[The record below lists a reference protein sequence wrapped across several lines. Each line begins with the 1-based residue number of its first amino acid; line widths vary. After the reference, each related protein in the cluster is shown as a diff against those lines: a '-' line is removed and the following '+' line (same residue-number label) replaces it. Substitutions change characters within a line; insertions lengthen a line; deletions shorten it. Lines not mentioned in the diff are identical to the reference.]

1 MTEDLR
7 REHLKRYEGFLQ
19 KKVTLAKETGFEV
32 SADEINPMLFRH
44 QPPIVQW
51 AVRGG
56 RRALFE
62 SFGLGKTIQQLEII
76 RLVLKK
82 SGGDHGLI
90 VHPLGVRQEF
100 KNDAAKLGTPVRF
113 VQKDSEIDEPGIYL
127 TNYESV
133 REGKLNPTGFQAVS
147 LDEAACLR
155 GFGSTKTFREFMG
168 AFEGTS
174 IYRFVATATPS
185 PNEFIELLSY
195 AAYLGI
201 MEVSEAKTRW
211 FKRDSTHA
219 DKLTLHEHKKREF
232 WLWVSSW
239 AVFLQR
245 PSDLG
250 FNDDGYELPPLDVRW
265 HEVPSD
271 YSKSGHERSGQGR
284 LTPESRISVSSAARE
299 KKNSLPARTEKL
311 TEIVREIQA
320 KQFVVWCDL
329 NDEQKAIDGALDALD
344 IPSSSLYGK
353 DGIDQ
358 REELLSQWKAGE
370 TAALVTKPAM
380 YGAGV
385 NLQQSHRAI
394 FFGITFK
401 FYAFI
406 QACARQRRFLQKHPV
421 RIDIIYSEAERGVRK
436 ELERKW
442 AQHEEL
448 VAAMGQIIR
457 EFGLTQDVL
466 NGALN
471 RSIGIER
478 RIESG
483 KDWTA
488 VNNDC
493 VLETQRMEEN
503 GVDLVV
509 TSIPFSTQ
517 YEYTPSY
524 NDFGHNEDN
533 EAFFEQMDFLTPE
546 LLRVL
551 RPGRVA
557 AIHVKDR
564 IAPGGLTGLGFE
576 TVQPF
581 HCETINHFIK
591 HGFAY
596 LGMKTITTDVVRE
609 NNQTYRLT
617 WSEQVKDGSRMGV
630 GMPEYLLLFRK
641 PQTDRS
647 RGYADVKV
655 EKQKPLCDD
664 HGSPAPFDPAEV
676 GGNWHHPIPG
686 TGYSCARWQIDAHGY
701 ARSSG
706 ERLLSSDELANLPH
720 EKLFKLWRERSTH
733 AVYDFPGHVAIME
746 ELDYKERM
754 PTKFMLMPPH
764 SSNPDV
770 WTDITR
776 MRTLNGAQSA
786 KGKEMHLCAMQLDL
800 IERAIQQHSMP
811 GELVLDPF
819 GGIGS
824 TAYIAIQMKRR
835 AYSIELSS
843 GYWADSVYYC
853 KTAELK
859 KATPTL
865 FDLLEAEQEEEV
877 IA

>member
-1 MTEDLR
+1 M
-7 REHLKRYEGFLQ
+7 RETYQEFLQ
-19 KKVTLAKETGFEV
+19 NKVAAAKETGFQVLPE
-32 SADEINPMLFRH
+32 EINPILFRH

-62 SFGLGKTIQQLEII
+62 SFGLGKTIQQLEIV
-76 RLVLKK
+76 RLTLLK
-82 SGGDHGLI
+82 SGGDRGLI
-90 VHPLGVRQEF
+90 VHPLGVRDEF
-100 KNDAAKLGTPVRF
+100 RQDAAKLGTQVRF
-113 VQKDSEIDEPGIYL
+113 IQKDSEIDEPGIYL

-133 REGKLNPTGFQAVS
+133 REGKLDPTGFQAVS

-195 AAYLGI
+195 AAFLGI

-211 FKRDSTHA
+211 FRRDSTHA
-219 DKLTLHEHKKREF
+219 DKLTLHEHKKHEF

-250 FNDDGYELPPLDVRW
+250 FSDEGYELPPLDVRW

-271 YSKSGHERSGQGR
+271 YSKSGHERNGQGR
-284 LTPESRISVSSAARE
+284 LTPESRISVQTAARE
-299 KKNSLPARTEKL
+299 KRESLPARIAKL
-311 TEIVREIQA
+311 MEIRAEDTAAHRIIWHDLEPEREAI
-320 KQFVVWCDL
+320 
-329 NDEQKAIDGALDALD
+329 EKAIPGIATVYGSQKD
-344 IPSSSLYGK
+344 IGERERLVSGFANGELPELAGKPSML
-353 DGIDQ
+353 
-358 REELLSQWKAGE
+358 
-370 TAALVTKPAM
+370 
-380 YGAGV
+380 GAGT
-385 NLQQSHRAI
+385 NLQRFCHWQI
-394 FFGITFK
+394 FLGIGFK
-401 FYAFI
+401 FYQFI
-406 QACARQRRFLQKHPV
+406 QAIHRVQRFLQTHPV
-421 RIDIIYSEAERGVRK
+421 RIDIIYTESERGVRK

-442 AQHEEL
+442 EQHNTL
-448 VAAMGQIIR
+448 VAEMGAIIR
-457 EFGLTQDVL
+457 EFGLSQEAIGGL
-466 NGALN
+466 K
-471 RSIGIER
+471 RSLGIER
-478 RIESG
+478 REETG
-483 KDWTA
+483 RDWTA

-493 VLETQRMEEN
+493 VLEISAMPADS
-503 GVDLVV
+503 VDLIV

-517 YEYTPSY
+517 YEYSASY

-533 EAFFEQMDFLTPE
+533 EEFFRQMDYLTPE
-546 LLRVL
+546 LFRVL

-581 HCETINHFIK
+581 HMQTAFHFMK

-647 RGYADVKV
+647 RGYADVPVVKS
-655 EKQKPLCDD
+655 KPLCDD
-664 HGSPAPFDPAEV
+664 HGSPAPFNPVEV
-676 GGNWHHPIPG
+676 GGNWRHPIPG

-706 ERLLSSDELANLPH
+706 ERLLSSEELSGLPH
-720 EKLFKLWRERSTH
+720 EKLFKLWRERSTR

-764 SSNPDV
+764 SWHPDV

-824 TAYIAIQMKRR
+824 TAYVAVQMKRR
-835 AYSIELSS
+835 AYSIELAT
-843 GYWADSVYYC
+843 GYWMDSVYYC
-853 KTAELK
+853 KTAEA
-859 KATPTL
+859 KAETATL
-865 FDLLEAEQEEEV
+865 FDLEEAETV
-877 IA
+877 L

>member
-1 MTEDLR
+1 MNTALDLR
-7 REHLKRYEGFLQ
+7 KARYQALLQ
-19 KKVTLAKETGFEV
+19 KKVALAKETGFEV
-32 SADEINPMLFRH
+32 SLEEINQILFRH
-44 QPPIVQW
+44 QPLVVQW
-51 AVRGG
+51 AVHGG
-56 RRALFE
+56 CRALFE

-76 RLVLKK
+76 RLILLK
-82 SGGDHGLI
+82 SGGERGLI

-113 VQKDSEIDEPGIYL
+113 IQKDSEIDEPGIYL

-195 AAYLGI
+195 AAFLGI

-219 DKLTLHEHKKREF
+219 DKLTLHEHKKQEF

-239 AVFLQR
+239 AVFLQS

-250 FNDDGYELPPLDVRW
+250 FSDEGYDLPPLDVRW

-271 YSKSGHERSGQGR
+271 YSKAGYERDGQGR
-284 LTPESRISVSSAARE
+284 LVPESRISVQSAAKE
-299 KKNSLPARTEKL
+299 KRNSLPARIAKLMEIRAEDPSAHRVIWHDLEPEREAIEKSIPGIA
-311 TEIVREIQA
+311 TVYGTQ
-320 KQFVVWCDL
+320 KDL
-329 NDEQKAIDGALDALD
+329 NE
-344 IPSSSLYGK
+344 
-353 DGIDQ
+353 
-358 REELLSQWKAGE
+358 RER
-370 TAALVTKPAM
+370 LVTGFANGEIPELAGKPSM
-380 YGAGV
+380 LGAGT
-385 NLQQSHRAI
+385 NMQRFCHWEI
-394 FFGITFK
+394 FLGVGFK
-401 FYAFI
+401 FYQFI
-406 QACARQRRFLQKHPV
+406 QAIHRVQRFLQTHPV
-421 RIDIIYSEAERGVRK
+421 RIDIIYTEAERGVRK

-457 EFGLTQDVL
+457 EFGLSQDVL

-478 RIESG
+478 RVETG
-483 KDWTA
+483 RDWTA

-493 VLETQRMEEN
+493 VLETQQMEESS
-503 GVDLVV
+503 VDLVV

-596 LGMKTITTDVVRE
+596 LGMKTVTTDVVRE

-720 EKLFKLWRERSTH
+720 EKLFKLWRERSTR
-733 AVYDFPGHVAIME
+733 AVYDFAGHVAIME

-764 SSNPDV
+764 SWHPDV
-770 WTDITR
+770 WSDITR

-800 IERAIQQHSMP
+800 IERAIQQHSML
-811 GELVLDPF
+811 GELILDPF

-824 TAYIAIQMKRR
+824 TAYVALQMKRQ
-835 AYSIELSS
+835 AYSIELSA

-853 KTAELK
+853 KAAEA
-859 KATPTL
+859 KAETPTL
-865 FDLLEAEQEEEV
+865 FDLMAADNQAGV
-877 IA
+877 D